1 VVALAEA
8 LYPAQPKPDG
18 AAAAGGLALFKLGS
32 QYSAAEKQQQQQQDV
47 HMTPASSS
55 VTDAFCKQLSYV
67 AGGSY
72 SVGSWL
78 PSMTADVPELLRQHQ
93 QALQQQQ
100 QQQQQEQGSSDQHQ
114 QSAQSPNSSS
124 SSSMAASGTSPGTL
138 SINQAAMMKYML
150 GDIGGFMRAAVL
162 ADVIT
167 PDVVAL
173 AAAGGSAAWAAAA
186 RLAAAKLEVAGQ
198 VDAAAVYLLA
208 AEEPAAAAAVMR

>member
-1 VVALAEA
+1 
-8 LYPAQPKPDG
+8 
-18 AAAAGGLALFKLGS
+18 LALFKLGS
-32 QYSAAEKQQQQQQDV
+32 KCSAAEQQQQQQDV
-47 HMTPASSS
+47 HRTPASSS
-55 VTDAFCKQLSYV
+55 VTEAFSKQLSHV

-100 QQQQQEQGSSDQHQ
+100 QQGSQDQ
-114 QSAQSPNSSS
+114 QSAHLPNSSS
-124 SSSMAASGTSPGTL
+124 SSSMAASGTSLGTL
-138 SINQAAMMKYML
+138 SINQAAMMQYML
-150 GDIGGFMRAAVL
+150 GDVGGFMRAAVS
-162 ADVIT
+162 AGVIT

-186 RLAAAKLEVAGQ
+186 RLAAAKLEASGQ